1 MIENF
6 VKNRIK
12 QALPFT
18 PNEGQEELL
27 GLLAHFLV
35 AQAAPNTHTSYAQKL
50 PDNERNTFILRGYA
64 GTGKTSIMAALVC
77 AMHELKQ
84 PVVLLAPTGR
94 AAKVFSRYAG
104 MAAYTIHK
112 CIYRQQRLGVE
123 DFAIAENKHRHTLFI
138 VDEASMIS
146 GQRNESNFGT
156 GMLLDDL
163 VNFVYSGAGC
173 RMLLLGDD
181 AQLPPV
187 GSNLS
192 PALDA
197 QYMAGYGLHVTTYTL
212 TQVARQALDSG
223 ILKNATQ
230 LRNRLSDN
238 YPLSS
243 DDDENWIYTP
253 DFQSLAGT
261 DFLEELERSYREVGD
276 EDTIILT
283 RTNRRTNL
291 YNQGVRARILWK
303 EDEISTGDRLMVCK
317 NNYFWTEQ
325 YEDLPFLANGDMLEI
340 VRLRNTREMYGFRF
354 ADASLRS
361 LDYDWEIDAV
371 LWLDTLST
379 DSPGTHYELQKTL
392 FSRIAEDY
400 PELQR
405 NRRKLTEA
413 VYKSPYFNALQV
425 RFAYAVTCH
434 KAQGGQWKRVFI
446 DTGNVPPEQRDTNY
460 LRWLYTAVTR
470 ATECVYLL
478 KKT

>member
-1 MIENF
+1 MIEKF
-6 VKNRIK
+6 IENRIL

-18 PNEGQEELL
+18 PNEGQKR
-27 GLLAHFLV
+27 LLALLSQFVICHDTQSEKRP
-35 AQAAPNTHTSYAQKL
+35 A
-50 PDNERNTFILRGYA
+50 FILRGYA
-64 GTGKTSIMAALVC
+64 GTGKTSIMAALVR
-77 AMHELKQ
+77 AMDELKQ
-84 PVVLLAPTGR
+84 PVILLAPTGR
-94 AAKVFSRYAG
+94 AAKVLSRYAG
-104 MAAYTIHK
+104 KPAYTIHK
-112 CIYRQQRLGVE
+112 CIYRQRLLGVE
-123 DFAIAENKHRHTLFI
+123 DFTLADNLRKRTLFI

-146 GQRNESNFGT
+146 GQRDTSAFGT

-163 VNFVYSGAGC
+163 VSYVYAGEGC
-173 RMLLLGDD
+173 RLLLLGDD

-187 GSNLS
+187 GSSLS
-192 PALDA
+192 PALDP
-197 QYMAGYGLHVTTYTL
+197 QYMAGYGLDITIYTL
-212 TQVARQALDSG
+212 TGVARQALDSG
-223 ILKNATQ
+223 ILANATRLREQ
-230 LRNRLSDN
+230 LSEGIDTEEHWLYSA
-238 YPLSS
+238 
-243 DDDENWIYTP
+243 
-253 DFQSLAGT
+253 DFQELAGQ
-261 DFLEELERSYREVGD
+261 DFFEELERAYREVG
-276 EDTIILT
+276 EEETIILT

-291 YNQGVRARILWK
+291 YNQGVRGRILWK
-303 EDEISTGDRLMVCK
+303 EDEISTGDRLMVSR

-325 YEDLPFLANGDMLEI
+325 YEGLPFLANGDMMEI
-340 VRLRNTREMYGFRF
+340 VRLRNEREMYGFHF

-379 DSPGTHYELQKTL
+379 DSPEANYELQKTL
-392 FSRIAEDY
+392 FARIAEDY

-446 DTGNVPPEQRDTNY
+446 DTGNVPLEQRDTNY

-478 KKT
+478 K